1 VSDQPVSVEIA
12 APAEL
17 VFRLA
22 HDPLRWSV
30 LLPHYSRSELVSRG
44 ADGSVLAS
52 FVARRMVIGP
62 LGLGV
67 PVAWRSRSRTDPV
80 TRQLHFRHVDGAT
93 DGMEAT
99 WQIEATEGGCRVT
112 IEHVYPAGG
121 PVPAALIDRFFARP
135 IASQTL
141 ATFRALAEALAQE
154 PVQAPAESN
163 DASVTKVS
171 V

>member
-1 VSDQPVSVEIA
+1 VSDQPVSIEIA

-30 LLPHYSRSELVSRG
+30 LLPHYSQSELVSRG
-44 ADGSVLAS
+44 PDGSVLAS
-52 FVARRMVIGP
+52 FVARRTLIGP

-67 PVAWRSRSRTDPV
+67 PVAWRSRSRSESATH
-80 TRQLHFRHVDGAT
+80 QLHFRHVGGAT
-93 DGMEAT
+93 DGMEAS
-99 WQIEATEGGCRVT
+99 WQIEATDGGCRVT

-121 PVPAALIDRFFARP
+121 PVPAALIDRLFARP

-141 ATFRALAEALAQE
+141 ATFRVLAEALADE
-154 PVQAPAESN
+154 PGQAPAESSE
-163 DASVTKVS
+163 ASVTKVS